1 MTLTRDQELWGM
13 ALWVEK
19 HHRDDGRGF
28 IDAKIEQLLLANEPD
43 GVKLWEEVA
52 RRFEQLGERTSQS

>member
-1 MTLTRDQELWGM
+1 MTLNRDQELWGM

-19 HHRDDGRGF
+19 HHGDGGRDF
-28 IDAKIEQLLLANEPD
+28 IAAKIEELILANEPD

-52 RRFEQLGERTSQS
+52 RRIEQLGECTSHS